1 METIS
6 FEHYEAVWKESD
18 MMKLNEMEINKTCK
32 IVRINCKD
40 DIKRRLL
47 DLGMIKGTK
56 ITPVLIS
63 PSGDPKAFDIR
74 GTLIAIREDD
84 TKLIEIKKWFNLFKP
99 VL

>member
-1 METIS
+1 
-6 FEHYEAVWKESD
+6 
-18 MMKLNEMEINKTCK
+18 MKLNELEISKTGK
-32 IVRINCKD
+32 ILKINCQK

-74 GTLIAIREDD
+74 GTLIAIREED
-84 TKLIEIKKWFNLFKP
+84 TKLIDILE
-99 VL
+99 

>member
-1 METIS
+1 
-6 FEHYEAVWKESD
+6 
-18 MMKLNEMEINKTCK
+18 
-32 IVRINCKD
+32 
-40 DIKRRLL
+40 
-47 DLGMIKGTK
+47 MIKGTK

>member
-6 FEHYEAVWKESD
+6 FEHYGAVWKESD

-63 PSGDPKAFDIR
+63 GDPKAFDIR

>member
-1 METIS
+1 
-6 FEHYEAVWKESD
+6 
-18 MMKLNEMEINKTCK
+18 MKLNELEINKTGK
-32 IVRINCKD
+32 ILKINCPK

-74 GTLIAIREDD
+74 GTLIAIREED
-84 TKLIEIKKWFNLFKP
+84 TKLIDILE
-99 VL
+99 

>member
-1 METIS
+1 
-6 FEHYEAVWKESD
+6 
-18 MMKLNEMEINKTCK
+18 MKLNELKINKTGK
-32 IVRINCKD
+32 IFEINCEK

-74 GTLIAIREDD
+74 GTLIAIREED
-84 TKLIEIKKWFNLFKP
+84 TKLIDILE
-99 VL
+99 